1 MLVVNPE
8 DSILLLDILAVLQK
22 HTDEEHGVEQKDIIN
37 ILERTYGYKHLKRR
51 RLTVKRNLERL
62 INYHKLRN
70 LNDIEIEKTN
80 YRREKDPITGEVKE
94 IPVHSDFVYKHSFTH
109 EELHLIIDSML
120 FSKQI
125 PDFQKKKLI
134 EKLEKLASKHFNS
147 RLGRVHTLSKNKTIN
162 KQLFHTIK
170 ELDQAIR
177 EKKKISF
184 YYDQYVIDKKSKLA
198 LQQRIDSKGNA
209 RQYIINPYELVAAN
223 GRYYL
228 ICNNDKYDNL
238 SHYRVDRISNIQIS
252 DDKQKTVTNIKGF
265 SYGLDL
271 EKYMREHIY
280 MFADDIVGVKMR
292 FNKRILGE
300 FVDWFG
306 TEEILF
312 SDQTEDE
319 VTVSVQVN
327 RTAMRKWAL
336 QYGIYVRVLSP
347 NDLVADI
354 KQDIQEVL
362 ANYE

>member
-1 MLVVNPE
+1 MIQMNPE

-37 ILERTYGYKHLKRR
+37 ILEREYGYENLKRR

-62 INYHKLRN
+62 INYHELRS

-80 YRREKDPITGEVKE
+80 YRRDKDLITGEVNE
-94 IPVHSDFVYKHSFTH
+94 VAVHSGFVYKHTFTH
-109 EELHLIIDSML
+109 EELHLIIDSIL

-125 PDFQKKKLI
+125 PDFYKKELI
-134 EKLEKLASKHFNS
+134 EKLEKLTSKHFNS
-147 RLGRVHTLSKNKTIN
+147 RLSRVHTLSKNKPIN
-162 KQLFHTIK
+162 KQLFYTIK
-170 ELDQAIR
+170 ELDQAIS
-177 EKKKISF
+177 EKKKVSF
-184 YYDQYVIDKKSKLA
+184 YYNQYVIDEKSELA
-198 LQQRIDSKGNA
+198 LQQRTDDKGNA
-209 RQYIINPYELVAAN
+209 RQYVINPYELVAAN
-223 GRYYL
+223 GHYYV

-238 SHYRVDRISNIQIS
+238 SHYRVDRISNIHIS
-252 DDKQKTVTNIKGF
+252 DEKRRPVNDFKGF
-265 SYGLDL
+265 TYGLDL
-271 EKYMREHIY
+271 AKYMREHIY
-280 MFADDIVGVKMR
+280 MFAGDIVGVRMR
-292 FNKRILGE
+292 FNKRVLGE

-319 VTVSVQVN
+319 VTVSVRVN

-354 KQDIQEVL
+354 KRDIQQVL
-362 ANYE
+362 ENYE